1 MDGVQAGAAITSG
14 QGERWCRS
22 TGWIRQE
29 VAKDNTVVETTR
41 ALMKEAA
48 SGKRKKI

>member
-1 MDGVQAGAAITSG
+1 MPFDQLDPT
-14 QGERWCRS
+14 
-22 TGWIRQE
+22 E